1 MRLIDADELLTQWE
15 ERHEPNYHENVG
27 AYYEWL
33 QTYWAIK
40 GAPTIAPSGDLISR
54 ADAIACLSHGDGC
67 GHSCRN
73 RIKALPS
80 ADAVPQSE
88 QYKKG
93 FEDAKRAFLVEYARE
108 SENMRKRNAELE
120 VMLNAYR
127 AIAEAKW
134 IPCSERL
141 PEDGTTVI
149 TFDSMGDIEF
159 GSYENGKWYW
169 LAEACADYWTRNSGV
184 LAWMPLP
191 EPYKGG
197 DTE

>member
-1 MRLIDADELLTQWE
+1 MTREETIYEL
-15 ERHEPNYHENVG
+15 G
-27 AYYEWL
+27 EWL
-33 QTYWAIK
+33 EQMIQH
-40 GAPTIAPSGDLISR
+40 GVPSYSAKRKAL
-54 ADAIACLSHGDGC
+54 ATAIALLS
-67 GHSCRN
+67 
-73 RIKALPS
+73 AE
-80 ADAVPQSE
+80 AVTQSE
-88 QYKKG
+88 QYRKG

-108 SENMRKRNAELE
+108 SKNMWKRNAELE

-134 IPCSERL
+134 IPCRERL

-159 GSYENGKWYW
+159 GSYENGEWYW

-191 EPYKGG
+191 KPYRGEQI
-197 DTE
+197 DSNT